1 MQVTRFMLKCRLYV
15 SMSAIWRRNMWFAIR
30 KYSHAAKE
38 RSDVFIS
45 FTYINILFDVGG
57 VVAFFSYFFLSS
69 RRFPRYSIK
78 NYPLV

>member
-57 VVAFFSYFFLSS
+57 VVALFRISSSLHVGFLDIRSKTI
-69 RRFPRYSIK
+69 R
-78 NYPLV
+78 